1 MKTARHIRLLLFL
14 IFMTIS
20 ASVSSEAQQLKA
32 EAVVE
37 KSSVF
42 AGESIGFQIR
52 VSGSDKP
59 EKPDLPEIEGCKID
73 YQGGQQNSSSSI
85 TIINGQVSKTVQ
97 TGHVFS
103 YRLTPVKP
111 GRLVIPQITVH
122 AEGETA
128 ATRPFVINVQ
138 KPMETDD
145 FKLRVQISKTDC
157 YVGEPVSL
165 RFTWYMGKDVRSLQ
179 VMMPLLESER
189 FFFADPKI
197 DTKDGNQYYRIPLGK
212 SEAIGKMGKGQMD
225 GREYATLTFEKIMIP
240 KKSGTILIQPATAVA
255 EALAGYQQQKNPFG
269 DDFFSGFFKDDFF
282 KGRSSVYQK
291 VIVPSNP
298 LELSVSELPV
308 QGKPKN
314 FAGHVGKY
322 KITAAASPIEA
333 NVGDPITLKVIV
345 SGPEY
350 LEDVEFPPLDQQ
362 ANLVADFKIPKE
374 RAIGELT
381 GKGKVFTQTIR
392 PNRPG
397 INQIPTIELPYF
409 DTGSKQ
415 YKVAKSEPIPITVKK
430 AKVVTAQDAE
440 GLLSPIQS
448 NGSSVESLGSGIAYN
463 YEDLGVLEKKRI
475 GLAQWIKSP
484 LWLCMIG
491 FPPFIFFILAVGM
504 AVRKRNQSDP
514 QGQRARK
521 AFSALEKQL
530 KPAQQSGRTDLQADG
545 ILEIF
550 RKYLGDKLHMQGGA
564 ITFIDAKEKLFEKG
578 IDTETMEQVKDFFE
592 KCEAESYAGASGHV
606 SSKEL
611 ALLAMNVARHL
622 EKQI

>member
-1 MKTARHIRLLLFL
+1 MKTARLLHILLFL
-14 IFMTIS
+14 FFMVIS
-20 ASVSSEAQQLKA
+20 VSVSSAAQQINA
-32 EAVVE
+32 DAVVE

-42 AGESIGFQIR
+42 AGESIGFEIR

-59 EKPDLPEIEGCKID
+59 EKPDLPEVEGCKID

-85 TIINGQVSKTVQ
+85 SIINGQVSKIVQ

-103 YRLTPVKP
+103 YRLTPVRP
-111 GRLVIPQITVH
+111 GRIVIPQITVH
-122 AEGETA
+122 AEGKTT
-128 ATRPFVINVQ
+128 ATRPVVIDIQ
-138 KPMETDD
+138 KPVETED
-145 FKLRVQISKTDC
+145 FKLRMQISKTDC

-165 RFTWYMGKDVRSLQ
+165 QFTWYMGKDVRSLQ
-179 VMMPLLESER
+179 VMMPLLESEM

-240 KKSGTILIQPATAVA
+240 KKAGTILIQPATAVA
-255 EALAGYQQQKNPFG
+255 EALAGYRQQKNPFG

-308 QGKPKN
+308 QGQPKN
-314 FAGHVGKY
+314 FTGHIGKY
-322 KITAAASPIEA
+322 KITTAASPIEA

-362 ANLVADFKIPKE
+362 ANLAADFKIPKE
-374 RAIGELT
+374 RAVGELT

-397 INQIPTIELPYF
+397 IDQIPAIELPYF

-440 GLLSPIQS
+440 GLVSPMQS

-463 YEDLGVLEKKRI
+463 YEDLGVLEKKRF
-475 GLAQWIKSP
+475 GLAQWVKSP
-484 LWLCMIG
+484 LWLFMIG
-491 FPPFIFFILAVGM
+491 FPPFVFCILAVGV
-504 AVRKRNQSDP
+504 AVRKKNQSDP
-514 QGQRARK
+514 EGQRARK

-530 KPAQQSGRTDLQADG
+530 KPAQKSSRTDLQADR

-564 ITFIDAKEKLFEKG
+564 ITFIDAKEKLLQQG
-578 IDTETMEQVKDFFE
+578 ADAETIAQVKDFFE
-592 KCEAESYAGASGHV
+592 KCEAESYAGASGHI
-606 SSKEL
+606 SSKDL
-611 ALLAMNVARHL
+611 ASLAMNVAGRL